1 MAIASLRAKANYS
14 KGMRNVQIA
23 HKLIDSESA
32 RHLREACRNFE
43 TANRLNPE
51 DVNTLHQWGLAL
63 YELALVSDGKKAK
76 ELFIRAGEK
85 FHSAAIKDVESAG
98 ILNDWGA
105 TLLAQAR
112 NASPDKAIGL
122 KQEALEKFQE
132 SENRKPGL
140 AAYNL
145 ACIYSTQGEIAQCQ
159 QSLMVAKE
167 KGFLPPKVHLEQDPD
182 MANIHELDWFKTL
195 LDEMTEA

>member
-1 MAIASLRAKANYS
+1 MAIATLRAKANFS

-63 YELALVSDGKKAK
+63 YELAAVSEGKKAK
-76 ELFIRAGEK
+76 ERYKRAGEK
-85 FHSAAIKDVESAG
+85 YRSAAMLDVESAG

-112 NASPDKAIGL
+112 NASPDKSTEL
-122 KQEALEKFQE
+122 KQDALEKFEE
-132 SENRKPGL
+132 SEARNPGL
-140 AAYNL
+140 ASYNL
-145 ACIYSTQGEIAQCQ
+145 ACVYSTQGDLQ
-159 QSLMVAKE
+159 QSQKFLMIAKE
-167 KGFLPPKVHLEQDPD
+167 KGFLPPKIHLESDPD
-182 MANIHELDWFKTL
+182 LANAHEQEWFKTL
-195 LDEMTEA
+195 IAELE

>member
-1 MAIASLRAKANYS
+1 MAIATLRAKANFS

-43 TANRLNPE
+43 TANRLNPD

-76 ELFIRAGEK
+76 ELFKRASEK
-85 FHSAAIKDVESAG
+85 FRSAAIKDVESAG

-112 NASPDKAIGL
+112 NASPDKAAEL

-132 SENRKPGL
+132 SEVRNPGL

-145 ACIYSTQGEIAQCQ
+145 ACVHSSQGNLQKSQEY
-159 QSLMVAKE
+159 LGVARE
-167 KGFLPPKVHLEQDPD
+167 KGFLPSKTHLETDPD
-182 MANIHELDWFKTL
+182 LANCQEQEWFKL
-195 LDEMTEA
+195 LLAEIEEK